1 MRFCFYKRKER
12 IRDMFKPFQSVKI
25 DFNET
30 FFGRG
35 YKTKITCSPELKGE
49 ADKIIR
55 LISEAA
61 EERGSKSPFALSKRV
76 EEELPEYFIWV
87 DGIETE
93 FAKNIFKNKFDDI
106 GITSDGWGDYKLLED

>member
-1 MRFCFYKRKER
+1 
-12 IRDMFKPFQSVKI
+12 MFKPFQSVKI

-61 EERGSKSPFALSKRV
+61 EERNSKYPFALSKRV
-76 EEELPEYFIWV
+76 EEELPEYYIRI
-87 DGIETE
+87 DGMDIE
-93 FAKNIFKNKFDDI
+93 FSGSIFKKRFEEI
-106 GITSDGWGDYKLLED
+106 GISKIEGGGRYELLER